1 MTEEKK
7 LAVLFPGIGYTND
20 RPLLYYAKKLAQKHG
35 CDILTVNY
43 TGFQNPK
50 DVIGKADVMKAS
62 FELAY
67 RQSEEILQDVNWKEY
82 SRILFISKSVGTAVA
97 AAYAERHELQ
107 TENIYFTPVEGT
119 FLFMQEHSGIA
130 FHGTADPWADNAMV
144 EENCHKF
151 SIPLYVTEQ
160 GNHSLETGDVLKD
173 IEQLK
178 QIMSETEAYITRE
191 DA

>member
-1 MTEEKK
+1 MKEEKK
-7 LAVLFPGIGYTND
+7 IAVLFPGIGYTNE
-20 RPLLYYAKKLAQKHG
+20 RPLLYYAKKLAQKQG
-35 CDILTVNY
+35 FDILPLNY

-50 DVIGKADVMKAS
+50 DVIGKAGALKAS

-67 RQSEEILQDVNWKEY
+67 TQSEDILQDVNWKEY
-82 SRILFISKSVGTAVA
+82 SRILFISKSVGTAAA
-97 AAYAERHELQ
+97 AAYAKRHALQ
-107 TENIYFTPVEGT
+107 TENIYYTPVEGT
-119 FLFMQEHSGIA
+119 FLFMREKSGIA

-144 EENCHKF
+144 EENCRRF
-151 SIPLYVTEQ
+151 SIPLFVTEH

-173 IEQLK
+173 IDQLK